1 MAMTSI
7 SLDIPRRNVVLQPLL
22 WQASLLKFFACDVP
36 DSPGAATVYR
46 QGGAMNKPA
55 DRVVAAESKVM
66 DQGGMTGA
74 QMLVRMLLEYKV
86 ETIFGVPGDTSLALY
101 EAIYDAGDRIRHV
114 LARDER
120 SATFMA
126 DAYARLSHRPGFCE
140 CPSGAGALYSVPGV
154 AEANA
159 SSIPVILFTSGISL
173 AGEGKGTITEMP
185 HHTLFEPITKHSS
198 VVNSAEKVPE
208 TVRRALRIATTGRP
222 GAVHLVLPTETMTHR
237 VAFGA
242 ASLHAEAECST
253 YPAYR
258 TRGSADVVEKLADHL
273 LSAER
278 PVIVAGG
285 GVNHSQANAEVI
297 ELAERLGAPVVTT
310 ISGQGTMPDEHLL
323 ALGVVGDNGFHP
335 HAHRAVEEADVLLY
349 IGCKMG
355 SVSTI
360 KWTLPSPRA
369 GRKILQ
375 IDLDPTLLAN
385 NFQNTLSVAG
395 DARLV
400 LQDLLQLVP
409 NSFKRPSPWV
419 DGLNRDR
426 SHFWEESTE
435 QLLCDSAPLKA
446 QRVIHELN
454 RRLPSPSIVISD
466 AGTPTPYI
474 TRFLRLTGDGSRVLI
489 PRSFGG
495 LGYAIPAVVG
505 AWFARPDARPVA
517 LFGDGSLGM
526 SAGELETL
534 ARLNVPAVMI
544 HFNNGCFGWIKT
556 LQSLHSKSKFMSV
569 DFTPGDMSKVAA
581 AYGIAA
587 WRVETPAQLERALD
601 EAFAHDGPCFL
612 DVVTEPL
619 VNEVPP
625 VYSWLKTAGK
635 DPLRS

>member
-1 MAMTSI
+1 
-7 SLDIPRRNVVLQPLL
+7 
-22 WQASLLKFFACDVP
+22 
-36 DSPGAATVYR
+36 
-46 QGGAMNKPA
+46 MNKPVEFA
-55 DRVVAAESKVM
+55 VVNEGKAM
-66 DQGGMTGA
+66 DQGSMTGA
-74 QMLVRMLLEYKV
+74 QALVRMLLEYKV
-86 ETIFGVPGDTSLALY
+86 EVIFGVPGDTSLALY
-101 EAIYDAGDRIRHV
+101 EALYDAGDRIRHV

-159 SSIPVILFTSGISL
+159 SSMPVVLFTSGISL

-198 VVNSAEKVPE
+198 VINSAAKVPE
-208 TVRRALRIATTGRP
+208 SLRKALRIATTGRP
-222 GAVHLVLPTETMTHR
+222 GAVHLVLPTETMADR

-242 ASLHAEAECST
+242 ASLHAEAECRT

-258 TRGSADVVEKLADHL
+258 TRSSAAIMVELAVHL
-273 LSAER
+273 AGAQR

-285 GVNHSQANAEVI
+285 GVNHSQANAELLA
-297 ELAERLGAPVVTT
+297 LAERLGAPVVTT
-310 ISGQGTMPDEHLL
+310 ISGQGTMPDEHVL

-349 IGCKMG
+349 VGCKMG

-385 NFQNTLSVAG
+385 NFENTLSVAG

-400 LQDLLQLVP
+400 LEDLLRLVP
-409 NSFKRPSPWV
+409 QADREPSAWV
-419 DGLNRDR
+419 EDLNRAR
-426 SHFWEESTE
+426 AQFWQESE
-435 QLLCDSAPLKA
+435 AQLKSESAPLKP

-454 RRLPSPSIVISD
+454 RRLPSPSIVVSD
-466 AGTPTPYI
+466 AGTPTPYV
-474 TRFLRLTGDGSRVLI
+474 TRFLRLAGDGSRVLI

-505 AWFARPDARPVA
+505 AWFARPDARPVG

-534 ARLNVPAVMI
+534 ARLNVPAVLI

-581 AYGIAA
+581 AYGLAA
-587 WRVETPAQLERALD
+587 WRVETPEQLERALD

-619 VNEVPP
+619 VNDVPP
-625 VYSWLKTAGK
+625 VYSWLKAAGK
-635 DPLRS
+635 DPLRG

>member
-1 MAMTSI
+1 MNRPVDEAVM
-7 SLDIPRRNVVLQPLL
+7 REGALL
-22 WQASLLKFFACDVP
+22 E
-36 DSPGAATVYR
+36 
-46 QGGAMNKPA
+46 QG
-55 DRVVAAESKVM
+55 S
-66 DQGGMTGA
+66 MTGA
-74 QMLVRMLLEYKV
+74 QALVKMLIEYDVKV
-86 ETIFGVPGDTSLALY
+86 IFGVPGDTSLALY
-101 EAIYDAGDRIRHV
+101 EALYDAGGRIQHV

-126 DAYARLSHRPGFCE
+126 DAYARLAHRPGFCE

-159 SSIPVILFTSGISL
+159 SSIPVVLFTSGISL

-198 VVNSAEKVPE
+198 VVNSAAKVPE
-208 TVRRALRIATTGRP
+208 TLRRALRIATSGRP
-222 GAVHLVLPTETMTHR
+222 GAVHLVLPTESMVDR
-237 VAFGA
+237 VALGA
-242 ASLHAEAECST
+242 ASLHAEAECSA

-258 TRGSADVVEKLADHL
+258 TRSSAAAVEQLAAHL
-273 LSAER
+273 LTAER

-285 GVNHSQANAEVI
+285 GVNHSQANAEVL
-297 ELAERLGAPVVTT
+297 ELARRLGAPVVTT
-310 ISGQGTMPDEHLL
+310 ISGQGTMPDEHPL

-335 HAHRAVEEADVLLY
+335 HAHRALEEADVLLY
-349 IGCKMG
+349 VGCKMG

-360 KWTLPSPRA
+360 KWTLPSARTE
-369 GRKILQ
+369 RKILQ

-385 NFQNTLSVAG
+385 NFENTLSVAG

-400 LQDLLQLVP
+400 LDDLLQRLP
-409 NSFKRPSPWV
+409 GEARPASAWV
-419 DGLNRDR
+419 DELNRAR
-426 SHFWEESTE
+426 QAFWLQSEA
-435 QLLCDSAPLKA
+435 QLKSDALPLKP

-454 RRLPSPSIVISD
+454 RRLPSPSIVVSD

-474 TRFLRLTGDGSRVLI
+474 TRFLRLAGDGSRVLI

-505 AWFARPDARPVA
+505 AWFARPDARPIG

-534 ARLNVPAVMI
+534 ARLNVPAVLV

-556 LQSLHSKSKFMSV
+556 LQSLHSKGKFLSV

-581 AYGIAA
+581 AYGLAA
-587 WRVETPAQLERALD
+587 WRVETPAELEGALD
-601 EAFAHDGPCFL
+601 AAFAHDGPCFL
-612 DVVTEPL
+612 DVVTESL
-619 VNEVPP
+619 VSDIPP
-625 VYSWLKTAGK
+625 VYSWLQSAGR
-635 DPLRS
+635 DPLRG

>member
-1 MAMTSI
+1 
-7 SLDIPRRNVVLQPLL
+7 
-22 WQASLLKFFACDVP
+22 
-36 DSPGAATVYR
+36 
-46 QGGAMNKPA
+46 MNKPIDEA
-55 DRVVAAESKVM
+55 VASEGKVIE
-66 DQGGMTGA
+66 QGSMTGA
-74 QMLVRMLLEYKV
+74 QALVRMLVEYQVKV
-86 ETIFGVPGDTSLALY
+86 VFGVPGDTSLAFY
-101 EAIYDAGDRIRHV
+101 EAIYDAGDRLQHV

-126 DAYARLSHRPGFCE
+126 DAYARLAHRPGFCE
-140 CPSGAGALYSVPGV
+140 CPSGAGALYSVPGI

-159 SSIPVILFTSGISL
+159 SSIPVVLFTSGISL

-198 VVNSAEKVPE
+198 VVNSADKVPE

-222 GAVHLVLPTETMTHR
+222 GAVHLVLPTETMANR
-237 VAFGA
+237 VSLGA
-242 ASLHAEAECST
+242 ASLHAEAECRT

-258 TRGSADVVEKLADHL
+258 TRGSARAIDELAAHL
-273 LSAER
+273 LGAAR

-297 ELAERLGAPVVTT
+297 ALAQRLGAPVVTT
-310 ISGQGTMPDEHLL
+310 ISGQGTMPDEHPL

-335 HAHRAVEEADVLLY
+335 HALRAVEESDVLLY

-360 KWTLPSPRA
+360 KWTLPSPRL

-385 NFQNTLSVAG
+385 NYENTASVAG

-400 LQDLLQLVP
+400 LDDLLALVPDATKAASEWVQDLNRARAQFWRDAQPQLHA
-409 NSFKRPSPWV
+409 
-419 DGLNRDR
+419 D
-426 SHFWEESTE
+426 
-435 QLLCDSAPLKA
+435 CAPLKA

-454 RRLPSPSIVISD
+454 RRLPSPSVVISD

-474 TRFLRLTGDGSRVLI
+474 TRFLRLAGDGSRVLI

-505 AWFARPDARPVA
+505 AWYARPDARPIA

-526 SAGELETL
+526 STGELETI
-534 ARLNVPAVMI
+534 ARLNVPAVLI

-556 LQSLHSKSKFMSV
+556 LQSLHSKRKFMSV
-569 DFTPGDMSKVAA
+569 DFTPGDMSRVAA

-619 VNEVPP
+619 VNEIPP
-625 VYSWLKTAGK
+625 VYSWLKAAGR
-635 DPLRS
+635 DPLRG

>member
-1 MAMTSI
+1 
-7 SLDIPRRNVVLQPLL
+7 
-22 WQASLLKFFACDVP
+22 
-36 DSPGAATVYR
+36 
-46 QGGAMNKPA
+46 MNKPLDQAVAHEA
-55 DRVVAAESKVM
+55 DVM
-66 DQGGMTGA
+66 DQGSMTGA
-74 QMLVRMLLEYKV
+74 QALVRMLIEYGV
-86 ETIFGVPGDTSLALY
+86 DTIFGVPGDTSLAFY
-101 EAIYDAGDRIRHV
+101 EALYDAGPRIRHV

-126 DAYARLSHRPGFCE
+126 DAYARLAHRPGFCE
-140 CPSGAGALYSVPGV
+140 CPSGAGALYSVPGI

-159 SSIPVILFTSGISL
+159 SSIPVVLITYGISL

-198 VVNSAEKVPE
+198 VVNSADKVPE

-222 GAVHLVLPTETMTHR
+222 GAVHLVMPTETMANR
-237 VAFGA
+237 VSLGQ
-242 ASLHAEAECST
+242 ASLHAEAECRS

-258 TRGSADVVEKLADHL
+258 TRGSERAIEELAAHL
-273 LSAER
+273 LAAER

-285 GVNHSQANAEVI
+285 GVNHSQANQQVLI
-297 ELAERLGAPVVTT
+297 LAECLGAPVVTT
-310 ISGQGTMPDEHLL
+310 ISGQGSMPDEHPL

-335 HAHRAVEEADVLLY
+335 HAHRAVEESDVLLY
-349 IGCKMG
+349 VGCKMG

-385 NFQNTLSVAG
+385 NFENTVSVAG

-400 LQDLLQLVP
+400 LEDLLRLVP
-409 NSFKRPSPWV
+409 PTLKTVSPWV
-419 DGLNRDR
+419 DDLNRSR
-426 SHFWEESTE
+426 ARFWSDART
-435 QLLCDSAPLKA
+435 QLHDDSAPLKA
-446 QRVIHELN
+446 PRVIHELN
-454 RRLPSPSIVISD
+454 KRLPSPSIVISD
-466 AGTPTPYI
+466 AGTPTPFI
-474 TRFLRLTGDGSRVLI
+474 TRFLRLSGDGSRVLI

-505 AWFARPDARPVA
+505 AWYARPDARPVA

-526 SAGELETL
+526 STGELETL
-534 ARLNVPAVMI
+534 SRLNVPAVMI

-556 LQSLHSKSKFMSV
+556 LQSLHSHGKYQSV
-569 DFTPGDMSKVAA
+569 DFTARDMTKLAD
-581 AYGIAA
+581 AYGIRS

-601 EAFAHDGPCFL
+601 EAFAHDGPSFL

-619 VNEVPP
+619 INEIPP
-625 VYSWLKTAGK
+625 VYSWLKAAGQ
-635 DPLRS
+635 DPLRG

>member
-1 MAMTSI
+1 
-7 SLDIPRRNVVLQPLL
+7 
-22 WQASLLKFFACDVP
+22 
-36 DSPGAATVYR
+36 
-46 QGGAMNKPA
+46 MNKPIDEA
-55 DRVVAAESKVM
+55 VASEGQVIE
-66 DQGGMTGA
+66 QGSMTGA
-74 QMLVRMLLEYKV
+74 QALVRMLLEYEVKV
-86 ETIFGVPGDTSLALY
+86 VFGVPGDTSLAFY
-101 EAIYDAGDRIRHV
+101 EAIYDAGDRLQHV

-126 DAYARLSHRPGFCE
+126 DAYARLAHRPGFCE
-140 CPSGAGALYSVPGV
+140 CPSGAGALYSVPGI

-159 SSIPVILFTSGISL
+159 SSIPVVLFTSGISL

-198 VVNSAEKVPE
+198 VVNSADKVPE

-222 GAVHLVLPTETMTHR
+222 GAVHLVLPTETMANR
-237 VAFGA
+237 VSLGA
-242 ASLHAEAECST
+242 ASLHAEAECRT

-258 TRGSADVVEKLADHL
+258 TRGSARAIDELAAHL
-273 LSAER
+273 LGAAR

-297 ELAERLGAPVVTT
+297 ALAERLGAPVVTT
-310 ISGQGTMPDEHLL
+310 ISGQGTMPDEHPL

-335 HAHRAVEEADVLLY
+335 HALRAVEEADVLLY
-349 IGCKMG
+349 VGCKMG

-360 KWTLPSPRA
+360 KWTLPSPRM

-385 NFQNTLSVAG
+385 NYENTVSVAG

-400 LQDLLQLVP
+400 LDDLLALVP
-409 NSFKRPSPWV
+409 AATKGASEWV
-419 DGLNRDR
+419 ADLNRAR
-426 SHFWEESTE
+426 AQFWQDAQP
-435 QLLCDSAPLKA
+435 QLHADCAPLKA

-454 RRLPSPSIVISD
+454 RRLPSPSVVISD

-505 AWFARPDARPVA
+505 AWYARPDARPVA

-526 SAGELETL
+526 STGELETI
-534 ARLNVPAVMI
+534 ARLNVPAVLI

-587 WRVETPAQLERALD
+587 WRVETPEQLERALD

-612 DVVTEPL
+612 DIVTEPL
-619 VNEVPP
+619 VNEIPP
-625 VYSWLKTAGK
+625 VYSWLKAAGK

>member
-1 MAMTSI
+1 
-7 SLDIPRRNVVLQPLL
+7 
-22 WQASLLKFFACDVP
+22 
-36 DSPGAATVYR
+36 
-46 QGGAMNKPA
+46 MNKPI
-55 DRVVAAESKVM
+55 DDTVAGEGKVIE
-66 DQGGMTGA
+66 QGSMTGA
-74 QMLVRMLLEYKV
+74 QALVRMLVEYEVKV
-86 ETIFGVPGDTSLALY
+86 VFGVPGDTSLAFY
-101 EAIYDAGDRIRHV
+101 EAIYDAGDRLQHV

-126 DAYARLSHRPGFCE
+126 DAYARLAHRPGFCE
-140 CPSGAGALYSVPGV
+140 CPSGAGALYSVPGI

-159 SSIPVILFTSGISL
+159 SSIPVVLFTSGISL

-198 VVNSAEKVPE
+198 VVNSADKVPE

-222 GAVHLVLPTETMTHR
+222 GAVHLVLPTETMANR
-237 VAFGA
+237 VSLGA
-242 ASLHAEAECST
+242 ASLHAEAECRT

-258 TRGSADVVEKLADHL
+258 TRGSARAIDELAAHL
-273 LSAER
+273 MKAAR

-310 ISGQGTMPDEHLL
+310 ISGQGTMPDEHPL

-335 HAHRAVEEADVLLY
+335 HALRAVEEADVLLY
-349 IGCKMG
+349 VGCKMG

-360 KWTLPSPRA
+360 KWTLPSPRM

-385 NFQNTLSVAG
+385 NYENTVSVAG

-400 LQDLLQLVP
+400 LDDLLALVP
-409 NSFKRPSPWV
+409 DAKKAASEWV
-419 DGLNRDR
+419 EDLNRAR
-426 SHFWEESTE
+426 AQFWLDAQP
-435 QLLCDSAPLKA
+435 QLHADCAPLKA

-454 RRLPSPSIVISD
+454 RRLPSPSVVISD

-474 TRFLRLTGDGSRVLI
+474 TRFLRLAGDGSRVLI

-505 AWFARPDARPVA
+505 AWYARPDARPIA

-526 SAGELETL
+526 STGELETI
-534 ARLNVPAVMI
+534 ARLNVPAVLI

-612 DVVTEPL
+612 DIVTEPL
-619 VNEVPP
+619 VNEIPP
-625 VYSWLKTAGK
+625 VYSWLKAAGR

>member
-1 MAMTSI
+1 
-7 SLDIPRRNVVLQPLL
+7 
-22 WQASLLKFFACDVP
+22 
-36 DSPGAATVYR
+36 
-46 QGGAMNKPA
+46 MNKPLERA
-55 DRVVAAESKVM
+55 VIDEGKVM
-66 DQGGMTGA
+66 DQGSLTGA
-74 QMLVRMLLEYKV
+74 QALVRMLLEYKV
-86 ETIFGVPGDTSLALY
+86 KVIFGVPGDTSLPFY
-101 EAIYDAGDRIRHV
+101 DAIYDTGGRIRHV

-126 DAYARLSHRPGFCE
+126 DAYARLAHRPGFCE

-159 SSIPVILFTSGISL
+159 SSMPVVLFTSGISL

-198 VVNSAEKVPE
+198 VINSADKVPE
-208 TVRRALRIATTGRP
+208 TIRKALRIATTGRP
-222 GAVHLVLPTETMTHR
+222 GAVHLVLPTETMANR
-237 VAFGA
+237 IPYGSV
-242 ASLHAEAECST
+242 SLHAEAECRS

-258 TRGSADVVEKLADHL
+258 TRSSAAVMDKLAADVLA
-273 LSAER
+273 AER
-278 PVIVAGG
+278 LVIVAGG
-285 GVNHSQANAEVI
+285 GVNHSQANAELI
-297 ELAERLGAPVVTT
+297 DLAERLGAPVVTT
-310 ISGQGTMPDEHLL
+310 ISGQGTMPDEHAL

-360 KWTLPSPRA
+360 KWTLPSRRA

-385 NFQNTLSVAG
+385 NFENTLSVAG

-400 LQDLLQLVP
+400 LQDLLRLVP
-409 NSFKRPSPWV
+409 EAIRMPSAWV
-419 DGLNRDR
+419 DGLNQARTQ
-426 SHFWEESTE
+426 FWEESRS
-435 QLLCDSAPLKA
+435 QLLADSAPLKP

-454 RRLPSPSIVISD
+454 RRLPSPSIVVAD

-474 TRFLRLTGDGSRVLI
+474 TRFLRLSGDGSRVLI

-505 AWFARPDARPVA
+505 AWFARPDARPIG

-526 SAGELETL
+526 SCGELETL
-534 ARLNVPAVMI
+534 VRLNVPAVLI
-544 HFNNGCFGWIKT
+544 HFNNACFGWIKT
-556 LQSLHSKSKFMSV
+556 LQTLHSNSRYMSV

-581 AYGIAA
+581 AFGLAA
-587 WRVETPAQLERALD
+587 WRVETPAQLEKALD

-612 DVVTEPL
+612 DVVTERL
-619 VNEVPP
+619 VNDVPP
-625 VYSWLKTAGK
+625 VYSWLKAAGR
-635 DPLRS
+635 DPLRG

>member
-1 MAMTSI
+1 
-7 SLDIPRRNVVLQPLL
+7 
-22 WQASLLKFFACDVP
+22 
-36 DSPGAATVYR
+36 
-46 QGGAMNKPA
+46 MNKPIDEA
-55 DRVVAAESKVM
+55 VASEGKVIE
-66 DQGGMTGA
+66 QGSMTGA
-74 QMLVRMLLEYKV
+74 QALVRMLLEYEVKV
-86 ETIFGVPGDTSLALY
+86 VFGVPGDTSLAFY
-101 EAIYDAGDRIRHV
+101 EAIYDVGDRLQHV

-126 DAYARLSHRPGFCE
+126 DAYARLAHRPGFCE
-140 CPSGAGALYSVPGV
+140 CPSGAGALYSVPGI

-159 SSIPVILFTSGISL
+159 SSIPVVLFTSGISL

-198 VVNSAEKVPE
+198 VVNSADKVPE

-222 GAVHLVLPTETMTHR
+222 GAVHLVLPTETMANR
-237 VAFGA
+237 VSLGA
-242 ASLHAEAECST
+242 ASLHAEADCRP
-253 YPAYR
+253 YPASR
-258 TRGSADVVEKLADHL
+258 TPGRAPAPRELAAHL
-273 LSAER
+273 LAAQR

-297 ELAERLGAPVVTT
+297 ALAQRLGAPVVTT
-310 ISGQGTMPDEHLL
+310 ISGQGTMPDEHPL

-335 HAHRAVEEADVLLY
+335 HALRAVEEADVLLY
-349 IGCKMG
+349 VGCKMG

-385 NFQNTLSVAG
+385 NYENTVSVAG

-400 LQDLLQLVP
+400 LDDLLALVP
-409 NSFKRPSPWV
+409 DVQKGASAWV
-419 DGLNRDR
+419 EDLNRAR
-426 SHFWEESTE
+426 AQFWRDA
-435 QLLCDSAPLKA
+435 QLQLHADCAPLKA

-454 RRLPSPSIVISD
+454 RRLPSPSVVISD

-474 TRFLRLTGDGSRVLI
+474 TRFLRLAGDGSRVLI

-505 AWFARPDARPVA
+505 AWYARPDARPIA

-526 SAGELETL
+526 STGELETI
-534 ARLNVPAVMI
+534 ARLNVPAVLI

-587 WRVETPAQLERALD
+587 WRVETPAQLEKALD

-612 DVVTEPL
+612 DIVTEPL
-619 VNEVPP
+619 VNEIPP
-625 VYSWLKTAGK
+625 VYSWLKAAGR

>member
-1 MAMTSI
+1 
-7 SLDIPRRNVVLQPLL
+7 
-22 WQASLLKFFACDVP
+22 
-36 DSPGAATVYR
+36 
-46 QGGAMNKPA
+46 MNKPIDEA
-55 DRVVAAESKVM
+55 VASEGKVIE
-66 DQGGMTGA
+66 QGSMTGA
-74 QMLVRMLLEYKV
+74 QALVRMLLEYEVKV
-86 ETIFGVPGDTSLALY
+86 VFGVPGDTSLAFY
-101 EAIYDAGDRIRHV
+101 EAIYDVGDRLQHV

-126 DAYARLSHRPGFCE
+126 DAYARLAHRPGFCE
-140 CPSGAGALYSVPGV
+140 CPSGAGALYSVPGI

-159 SSIPVILFTSGISL
+159 SSIPVVLFTSGISL

-198 VVNSAEKVPE
+198 VVNSADKVPE

-222 GAVHLVLPTETMTHR
+222 GAVHLVLPTETMANR
-237 VAFGA
+237 VSLGA
-242 ASLHAEAECST
+242 ASLHAEAECRT

-258 TRGSADVVEKLADHL
+258 TRGSARAIDELAAHL
-273 LSAER
+273 LAAQR

-297 ELAERLGAPVVTT
+297 ALAQRLGAPVVTT
-310 ISGQGTMPDEHLL
+310 ISGQGTMPDEHPL

-335 HAHRAVEEADVLLY
+335 HALRAVEEADVLLY
-349 IGCKMG
+349 VGCKMG

-385 NFQNTLSVAG
+385 NYENTVSVAG

-400 LQDLLQLVP
+400 LDDLLALVP
-409 NSFKRPSPWV
+409 DVQKGASAWV
-419 DGLNRDR
+419 EDLNRAR
-426 SHFWEESTE
+426 AQFWRDA
-435 QLLCDSAPLKA
+435 QLQLHADCAPLKA

-454 RRLPSPSIVISD
+454 RRLPSPSVVISD

-474 TRFLRLTGDGSRVLI
+474 TRFLRLAGDGSRVLV

-505 AWFARPDARPVA
+505 AWYARPDARPIA

-526 SAGELETL
+526 STGELETI
-534 ARLNVPAVMI
+534 ARLNVPAVLI

-587 WRVETPAQLERALD
+587 WRVETPAQLEKALD

-612 DVVTEPL
+612 DIVTEPL
-619 VNEVPP
+619 VNEIPP
-625 VYSWLKTAGK
+625 VYSWLKAAGR

>member
-1 MAMTSI
+1 
-7 SLDIPRRNVVLQPLL
+7 
-22 WQASLLKFFACDVP
+22 
-36 DSPGAATVYR
+36 
-46 QGGAMNKPA
+46 MNKPVEA
-55 DRVVAAESKVM
+55 AVAGEGKVIE
-66 DQGGMTGA
+66 QGSMTGA
-74 QMLVRMLLEYKV
+74 RALVRMLLEYEVKV
-86 ETIFGVPGDTSLALY
+86 VFGVPGDTSLAFY

-126 DAYARLSHRPGFCE
+126 DAYARLAHRPGFCE
-140 CPSGAGALYSVPGV
+140 CPSGAGALYSVPGI

-159 SSIPVILFTSGISL
+159 SSIPVVLFTSGISL

-198 VVNSAEKVPE
+198 VINSAEKVPE

-222 GAVHLVLPTETMTHR
+222 GAVHLVLPTETMANR
-237 VAFGA
+237 VPLGA
-242 ASLHAEAECST
+242 ASLHAEPECRS

-258 TRGSADVVEKLADHL
+258 TRSSAKAVQELAAHL
-273 LSAER
+273 LGAQR

-285 GVNHSQANAEVI
+285 GVNHSQANAQI
-297 ELAERLGAPVVTT
+297 IALAQRLGAPVVTT
-310 ISGQGTMPDEHLL
+310 ISGQGTMPDEHPL

-349 IGCKMG
+349 VGCKMG

-385 NFQNTLSVAG
+385 NFDNTLSVAG

-400 LQDLLQLVP
+400 LEDLLELVP
-409 NSFKRPSPWV
+409 PQTKAASPWV
-419 DGLNRDR
+419 DDLNAQRARFWRD
-426 SHFWEESTE
+426 SEV
-435 QLLCDSAPLKA
+435 QLLAGNSPLKA

-495 LGYAIPAVVG
+495 LGYAIPAMVG
-505 AWFARPDARPVA
+505 AWFARPDARPIA

-526 SAGELETL
+526 STGELETI

-569 DFTPGDMSKVAA
+569 DFTPGDMSRLASV
-581 AYGIAA
+581 YGIRS
-587 WRVETPAQLERALD
+587 WRVETPEQLERALD

-619 VNEVPP
+619 VNEIPP
-625 VYSWLKTAGK
+625 VYSWLKAAGK

>member
-1 MAMTSI
+1 
-7 SLDIPRRNVVLQPLL
+7 
-22 WQASLLKFFACDVP
+22 
-36 DSPGAATVYR
+36 
-46 QGGAMNKPA
+46 MNKP
-55 DRVVAAESKVM
+55 VAESVVSEGKAM
-66 DQGGMTGA
+66 DQGSLTGA
-74 QMLVRMLLEYKV
+74 QVLVRMLLEYNV
-86 ETIFGVPGDTSLALY
+86 EVIFGVPGDTSLPLY
-101 EAIYDAGDRIRHV
+101 EAIYDAGDRIEHV

-159 SSIPVILFTSGISL
+159 SSIPVVLFTSGISL

-198 VVNSAEKVPE
+198 VVNSADKIPE
-208 TVRRALRIATTGRP
+208 TVRKALRIATTGRP
-222 GAVHLVLPTETMTHR
+222 GAVHLVLPTETMHNR
-237 VAFGA
+237 VSLGA
-242 ASLHAEAECST
+242 VSLHAEAECRT

-258 TRGSADVVEKLADHL
+258 TRSSAKAVEELAAHL
-273 LSAER
+273 LAAER

-285 GVNHSQANAEVI
+285 GVNHSQANQQILV
-297 ELAERLGAPVVTT
+297 LAECLGAPVVTT
-310 ISGQGTMPDEHLL
+310 ISGQGTMPDEHPL

-349 IGCKMG
+349 VGCKMG

-385 NFQNTLSVAG
+385 NFENTLSVAG

-400 LQDLLQLVP
+400 LEDLLALVP
-409 NSFKRPSPWV
+409 HTVKTSSPWV
-419 DGLNRDR
+419 DDLNQARGR
-426 SHFWEESTE
+426 FWYQAKP
-435 QLLCDSAPLKA
+435 QLHSDAAPLKA

-454 RRLPSPSIVISD
+454 KRLPSPSIVISD
-466 AGTPTPYI
+466 AGTPTPFI

-505 AWFARPDARPVA
+505 AWYARPDARPVA

-526 SAGELETL
+526 STGELETI

-569 DFTPGDMSKVAA
+569 DFTPGDMSKLASV
-581 AYGIAA
+581 YGIRS
-587 WRVETPAQLERALD
+587 WRVETPAQLEEALD
-601 EAFAHDGPCFL
+601 EAFAHQGPGFL

-619 VNEVPP
+619 INEIPP
-625 VYSWLKTAGK
+625 VYSWLRAAGK
-635 DPLRS
+635 DPLQS